1 MFVISETFC
10 RHERRSCSG
19 SGQFEFR
26 LVLVRRGRFFPQALL
41 VAGKK
46 RFGSVF
52 HGFVVPGLGPVP
64 VFGRFPVFG
73 FQFLAGFLFLT
84 ISD

>member
-1 MFVISETFC
+1 MPTSQELTKP
-10 RHERRSCSG
+10 
-19 SGQFEFR
+19 
-26 LVLVRRGRFFPQALL
+26 LPDRGRPILILQLRFILL
-41 VAGKK
+41 AFKMPGKK

-52 HGFVVPGLGPVP
+52 HGFVVPGLEPVP

-73 FQFLAGFLFLT
+73 FRVLAGFLFLA

>member
-1 MFVISETFC
+1 MK
-10 RHERRSCSG
+10 
-19 SGQFEFR
+19 QK
-26 LVLVRRGRFFPQALL
+26 P
-41 VAGKK
+41 GKK

-52 HGFVVPGLGPVP
+52 YGFVVPGLGPVP

-73 FQFLAGFLFLT
+73 FRFLAGFLFLT